1 MSEETVF
8 AADGSPPPPAVRARL
23 ESFRFYR
30 DVINKFGR
38 KWSRRGDPSGL
49 DDTVFRGDAE
59 ADEFIDSMDSWFRD
73 ASGGSVRFTGNEGNG
88 EETEYSC
95 YVLVVGNWEVGGAE
109 GRSEGGSGDADD
121 SESKGEGAGVAY
133 PSKA

>member
-8 AADGSPPPPAVRARL
+8 AADGSPPPPAVRERL

-95 YVLVVGNWEVGGAE
+95 YVLVVGKAEAAGAE
-109 GRSEGGSGDADD
+109 ERSEPGSGSADGQD
-121 SESKGEGAGVAY
+121 GEGAGV
-133 PSKA
+133 

>member
-49 DDTVFRGDAE
+49 DDTIFRGDAD
-59 ADEFIDSMDSWFRD
+59 ADEFIESMDSWFRD
-73 ASGGSVRFTGNEGNG
+73 ASGGSVQFTGNEGNG

-95 YVLVVGNWEVGGAE
+95 YVLVVGNWELAGAE
-109 GRSEGGSGDADD
+109 GRSEGGSN
-121 SESKGEGAGVAY
+121 S
-133 PSKA
+133 

>member
-1 MSEETVF
+1 MSAPQEEAVF
-8 AADGSPPPPAVRARL
+8 AADGSPPPPAVRERL

-38 KWSRRGDPSGL
+38 KGSRRGDPSGL

-73 ASGGSVRFTGNEGNG
+73 ASGGQVQFTGNEGSG
-88 EETEYSC
+88 AETEYSC
-95 YVLVVGNWEVGGAE
+95 YVLVVGRRGAE
-109 GRSEGGSGDADD
+109 GAEERSEPGSGGAD
-121 SESKGEGAGVAY
+121 GQGAGV
-133 PSKA
+133 